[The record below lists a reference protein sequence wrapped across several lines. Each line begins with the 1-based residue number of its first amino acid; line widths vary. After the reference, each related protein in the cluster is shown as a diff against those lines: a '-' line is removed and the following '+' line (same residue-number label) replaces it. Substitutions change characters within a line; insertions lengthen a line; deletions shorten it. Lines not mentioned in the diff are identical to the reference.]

1 MKYIKGF
8 SVLKFDGIS
17 RIVQPYVRTIPE
29 IDLISAGI
37 NPCDYNYLIEVI
49 EELRDLIGKKSGESI
64 WGGGERT
71 LFYSYPNISTVTD
84 NFGWSDEFQI
94 PTSLLLELILAK
106 KELAESFNFNSI
118 KEIITN
124 AFIQIKQNPTNY
136 LADNYHSLYTIT
148 NYDLEVDI
156 SLILLKEDF
165 EITESV
171 FFNSLEFNLRHFPLA
186 GFGYL

>member
-1 MKYIKGF
+1 MKYTKGF
-8 SVLKFDGIS
+8 SVLKFDGNS
-17 RIVQPYVRTIPE
+17 RIAQPYVHTIPE

-37 NPCDYNYLIEVI
+37 NSCDYNYLIEVI
-49 EELRDLIGKKSGESI
+49 EELKDLISKKSGEFI

-71 LFYSYPNISTVTD
+71 LFYSYPNITTVTD
-84 NFGWSDEFQI
+84 DFGWSDEFQI

-106 KELAESFNFNSI
+106 KELAESFNFNFI

-124 AFIQIKQNPTNY
+124 AFIQIKQNPNNF
-136 LADNYHSLYTIT
+136 LAVNNFNLYIIT

-156 SLILLKEDF
+156 LLILIKEDF
-165 EITESV
+165 EITESC
-171 FFNSLEFNLRHFPLA
+171 FFNSLKFNLRHFPLP